1 MGNKTI
7 ATTTTHK
14 RHNHHDTFRPHLQN
28 PHLHWKGKPCTHS
41 STCAGER
48 SEPKSLSIGEG
59 AAIAAGEAKTQ
70 KDTTIMTP
78 EIKQRIQQIRQ
89 GKIPKG
95 YKKTKEGII
104 PEVWNVKPVESCI
117 EEYKRLSNDIRM
129 YTVYSSSRNGLI
141 PQSDYYDQKEAVET
155 NKGYNLVPKGYITY
169 RHMSDDDI
177 FHFNIN
183 TTGTS
188 ILVSNEYPV
197 FTTNCKSNTYF
208 LVSAL
213 NESKRFLAFC
223 KMQKKGGTRTRLY
236 LSNLKQYQ
244 LPLPPLPEQTAIA
257 EILSTQDRVI
267 ELKEQLLAEKKRQKK
282 YLMQQLLTGKMRL
295 KGFKGEWMEYK
306 LENCVEFLDERR
318 IPIKENERISGEY
331 PYYGASGIIDYV
343 DNYIFDGNF
352 ILLGEDGA
360 NIIDRSSPL
369 AFKVSGK
376 CWINNHAHVLL
387 PHDDFNIDYLTNYL
401 ESLSYSKY
409 NTGSAQPKLN
419 QEICRKIIITVP
431 PLPEQ
436 TAIAEI
442 LSTADREI
450 ELIGQSIEAEKR
462 KKKSL
467 MQLLLTGIVR
477 VGGMTE
483 RLPGAS

>member
-1 MGNKTI
+1 
-7 ATTTTHK
+7 
-14 RHNHHDTFRPHLQN
+14 
-28 PHLHWKGKPCTHS
+28 
-41 STCAGER
+41 
-48 SEPKSLSIGEG
+48 
-59 AAIAAGEAKTQ
+59 
-70 KDTTIMTP
+70 MTP

-89 GKIPKG
+89 GKVPQG

-104 PEVWNVKPVESCI
+104 PESWDVKPVEECI
-117 EEYKRLSNDIRM
+117 EEYKKLSNDIRM

-141 PQSDYYDQKEAVET
+141 PQSDYYDKKEAVET
-155 NKGYNLVPKGYITY
+155 NKGYNIVPKGYITY

-177 FHFNIN
+177 FHFNVN
-183 TTGTS
+183 TTGAS

-236 LSNLKQYQ
+236 LSNLKQYH
-244 LPLPPLPEQTAIA
+244 LPLPPLPKQNAIA
-257 EILSTQDRVI
+257 EILSTQDRII

-282 YLMQQLLTGKMRL
+282 YLMQQLLTGKRRL
-295 KGFKGEWMEYK
+295 KGFKGEWKKIRAREMFNNISDKNHSGDLEVLSSTQDKGIMPRNMLDIDIKYDKQSIKNYKKVEMGDFVISLRSFQGGIEFSQYTGIVSPAYTVIRNHKPISNEYYK
-306 LENCVEFLDERR
+306 YYFKSNFYINRLQTAVYGIRDG
-318 IPIKENERISGEY
+318 KQISFDDF
-331 PYYGASGIIDYV
+331 GIIE
-343 DNYIFDGNF
+343 
-352 ILLGEDGA
+352 LL
-360 NIIDRSSPL
+360 
-369 AFKVSGK
+369 
-376 CWINNHAHVLL
+376 
-387 PHDDFNIDYLTNYL
+387 Y
-401 ESLSYSKY
+401 
-409 NTGSAQPKLN
+409 
-419 QEICRKIIITVP
+419 P

-477 VGGMTE
+477 VGGME
-483 RLPGAS
+483 RLPGAF

>member
-1 MGNKTI
+1 
-7 ATTTTHK
+7 
-14 RHNHHDTFRPHLQN
+14 
-28 PHLHWKGKPCTHS
+28 
-41 STCAGER
+41 
-48 SEPKSLSIGEG
+48 
-59 AAIAAGEAKTQ
+59 
-70 KDTTIMTP
+70 MTP

-89 GKIPKG
+89 GKTPKG

-104 PEVWNVKPVESCI
+104 PDAWNVKPVGECI
-117 EEYKRLSNDIRM
+117 EEYRKLSNDIRT

-183 TTGTS
+183 TTGSS

-197 FTTNCKSNTYF
+197 FTTNCKFNTYF

-236 LSNLKQYQ
+236 LSNLKQYP

-295 KGFKGEWMEYK
+295 KGFKGEWKKCRLGEVAKFSKGYGYSK
-306 LENCVEFLDERR
+306 SDISINGE
-318 IPIKENERISGEY
+318 IPIILYGRLYTNYKTIIKDIDTYTNTKIRNAVFSKGNEVIVPASGETAEDIAI
-331 PYYGASGIIDYV
+331 ASCIEPEGV
-343 DNYIFDGNF
+343 
-352 ILLGEDGA
+352 ILGGDL
-360 NIIDRSSPL
+360 NIIYPNETILPSYLANLISYGPL
-369 AFKVSGK
+369 HLELSKKAQGK
-376 CWINNHAHVLL
+376 SVVHLHN
-387 PHDDFNIDYLTNYL
+387 DD
-401 ESLSYSKY
+401 LS
-409 NTGSAQPKLN
+409 NV
-419 QEICRKIIITVP
+419 IIEFS

-450 ELIGQSIEAEKR
+450 ELLGQSIEAEKR

-477 VGGMTE
+477 V
-483 RLPGAS
+483 P